1 VRFGSEGSDRAFVA
15 QPSWIGRRN
24 DRLRFTLF
32 SGLAEPA
39 PPGQGKGGVVD
50 GETPPFSPAD
60 STIECRRRKEE
71 GRFSAARRFMKLIVG
86 LGNPGEKYAAT
97 RHNVGFWVIDRLA
110 ERWQIPVQQSKWKGL
125 TGSGR
130 VMGEHVVLLKPMT
143 YMNLSGE
150 SVRPACDWL
159 KCDIGDLV
167 VLYDD
172 MDLPL
177 GQLRLRKKGSSGGH
191 RGMQSLIHHLETQE
205 FKRIKIGIGRPETPM
220 SVPDYVLSPFT
231 REERP
236 LIEDAVEKA
245 AEAVHQWVV
254 STFDEAMNRFNRR
267 GAG

>member
-1 VRFGSEGSDRAFVA
+1 
-15 QPSWIGRRN
+15 
-24 DRLRFTLF
+24 
-32 SGLAEPA
+32 
-39 PPGQGKGGVVD
+39 
-50 GETPPFSPAD
+50 
-60 STIECRRRKEE
+60 
-71 GRFSAARRFMKLIVG
+71 MKLIVG

-110 ERWQIPVQQSKWKGL
+110 ERWQIPVNQSKWKGL

-130 VMGEHVVLLKPMT
+130 VMGERVVLLKPMT

-159 KCDIGDLV
+159 KCDIEDVAVICDDL
-167 VLYDD
+167 
-172 MDLPL
+172 DLPP

-191 RGMQSLIHHLETQE
+191 RGLESLIEHLGTNE
-205 FKRIKIGIGRPETPM
+205 FKRVRIGIGHPADRMP
-220 SVPDYVLSPFT
+220 VVDYVISPFT

-236 LIEDAVEKA
+236 LIEEAVERA
-245 AEAVHQWVV
+245 AEAIHQWVV